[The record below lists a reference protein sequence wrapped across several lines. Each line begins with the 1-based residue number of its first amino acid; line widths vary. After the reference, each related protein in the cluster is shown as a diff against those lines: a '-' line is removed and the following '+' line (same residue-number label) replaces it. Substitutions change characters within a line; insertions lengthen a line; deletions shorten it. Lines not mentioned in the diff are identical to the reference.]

1 MDLKNL
7 DFLDP
12 EVRKTF
18 NKIKYANSN
27 IIYNPWG
34 TVTGRL
40 STKPDS
46 FPILTLN
53 RQLRSVIKPNNDLFV
68 EFDYNAAEVRVLLAL
83 LGEDQPEGDLH
94 DWIVKNIFDD
104 KCPREKAKTRVF
116 RWLYNPQ
123 PQNKRLSERFDREAI
138 IDKHYKGGYVYT
150 PFGRKIK
157 APEEKALNYII
168 QSTTSDL
175 FLTNMLKV
183 DKMLSSRR
191 SFISF
196 CVHDS
201 FLIDFAKEDQP
212 MIHDMIE
219 AFSGTTFGDFKVNVS
234 MGKSFGTMRKVQ

>member
-1 MDLKNL
+1 MESIVKFTTKIKNQHLNLDLKNL

-104 KCPREKAKTRVF
+104 KCPREKAKTR
-116 RWLYNPQ
+116 
-123 PQNKRLSERFDREAI
+123 
-138 IDKHYKGGYVYT
+138 
-150 PFGRKIK
+150 
-157 APEEKALNYII
+157 
-168 QSTTSDL
+168 
-175 FLTNMLKV
+175 
-183 DKMLSSRR
+183 
-191 SFISF
+191 
-196 CVHDS
+196 
-201 FLIDFAKEDQP
+201 AKQTKE
-212 MIHDMIE
+212 
-219 AFSGTTFGDFKVNVS
+219 TK
-234 MGKSFGTMRKVQ
+234 